1 LLRAGDIETQNQSCT
16 LTIFKKIRSVAETA
30 QVPIAN
36 VDGGGWRAAGYR
48 RRSASG
54 AIATSRRATRVN

>member
-1 LLRAGDIETQNQSCT
+1 LRPGDIETQNQSCT
-16 LTIFKKIRSVAETA
+16 LTIFKKIQSVAKTA
-30 QVPIAN
+30 QVPIAD
-36 VDGGGWRAAGYR
+36 VDSGRLRAAGYR